1 MNPHH
6 PSRRSNLFV
15 VPLLLVGATLAAY
28 WGVWTFEFIAFD
40 DPIYITKNLR
50 LSDGLT
56 YENITWSLTA
66 NHSSNWHPLTWLSYL
81 LDTELFGVDSGAIH
95 TTNLLLHIAN
105 TLLLYALLFCWTG
118 ARGLSGFVAAL
129 FAIHPLHVESVAW
142 ATARKDVL
150 STFFGLSALL
160 AYGWYARRHSV
171 GWYLTAL
178 TLFALSL
185 ISKQMLVTLPCLLLL
200 LDVWPLKRTPL
211 TSNEPHRVE
220 ATNRA
225 GSDGA
230 KSGII
235 CPPAPWSRLVVEKVL
250 FFALSV
256 ASSLIIYFVQM
267 GAGAVRPLHSW
278 PLTERIANAIT
289 VYVLYLVQ
297 MLWPTRL
304 APFYPYREGIP
315 TAVQTAA
322 AALLLLAI
330 TSAAV
335 GLRKKHWYL
344 LVGWF
349 WYLGTLV
356 PVVGLV
362 RVGDQRMA
370 DRYTYFP
377 LIGIFIA
384 VTWLFWHLSSSE
396 IWRRRLLPTVAL
408 LLLVVMLG
416 LTYQQTRLWR
426 NNEALWQHAIEV
438 TEDNY
443 VAHNFLGNVRIAQE
457 RPEEAV
463 EQWRAALQ
471 ITPNILQ
478 AHTNLGL
485 VASSKGHTEAA
496 IEHWRF
502 ALRLA
507 PDHIDTLCYMGRALG
522 KLGRNEEAAS
532 HLRHALRV
540 DPASASAHTS
550 LATILVDDSKF
561 AEAIRHYLEALKLEA
576 LIING
581 QSFTLQDALTH
592 YNIAVAYERLGKLDE
607 AAAHYREAL
616 RRDPEYANAYF
627 NLGNTLLA
635 RGEYLEAISQ
645 YRKALELSPDEP
657 TIHSNLGT
665 ALRLVGELDEAAAH
679 YREALRIDPQLEA
692 PRKNLEH
699 LNQNREPASR

>member
-6 PSRRSNLFV
+6 PSRSANLFV
-15 VPLLLVGATLAAY
+15 IPLLLVGATLAAY
-28 WGVWTFEFIAFD
+28 WGIWTFEFIVFD
-40 DPIYITKNLR
+40 DPIYITKNDR
-50 LSDGLT
+50 LADGLT

-105 TLLLYALLFCWTG
+105 TLLLYALLYRWT
-118 ARGLSGFVAAL
+118 AAAGLSGFVAAL

-150 STFFGLSALL
+150 STFFGLWALL
-160 AYGWYARRHSV
+160 AYGWYARRRSV

-178 TLFALSL
+178 AMFALSL
-185 ISKQMLVTLPCLLLL
+185 ISKQMLVTFPFLLLL

-211 TSNEPHRVE
+211 TSNEQHGGE
-220 ATNRA
+220 TTK
-225 GSDGA
+225 GA
-230 KSGII
+230 SSSETSGGII
-235 CPPAPWSRLVVEKVL
+235 CPPARWSRLVVEKIPFL
-250 FFALSV
+250 TLSV
-256 ASSLIIYFVQM
+256 VTSVIIFFVQL
-267 GAGAVRPLHSW
+267 GAGAVRPLQSW

-289 VYVLYLVQ
+289 VYVLYLLQ
-297 MLWPTRL
+297 MVWPTRL
-304 APFYPYREGIP
+304 APFYPYREGVP
-315 TAVQTAA
+315 TAVQTVG

-335 GLRKKHWYL
+335 RLRRKHWYL

-356 PVVGLV
+356 PVIGLV

-384 VTWLFWHLSSSE
+384 VTWLFWHLFSSE
-396 IWRRRLLPTVAL
+396 IWRRRLLPAGAL
-408 LLLVVMLG
+408 LLLVAMLG
-416 LTYQQTRLWR
+416 LTHQQTRLWR

-443 VAHNFLGNVRIAQE
+443 VAHNFLGGVRIAQD
-457 RPEEAV
+457 RTEEAV
-463 EQWRAALQ
+463 KHWRTALR
-471 ITPNILQ
+471 INPNILL

-485 VASSKGHTEAA
+485 VASSKGHTEEAV
-496 IEHWRF
+496 EHWRS
-502 ALRLA
+502 ALQLA
-507 PDHIDTLCYMGRALG
+507 PDHIDTLCYMGRALA
-522 KLGRNEEAAS
+522 KLGRKEEAAS
-532 HLRHALRV
+532 YLRHALRV
-540 DPASASAHTS
+540 EPGSASAHTS
-550 LATILVDDSKF
+550 FAKVLFDDGKF
-561 AEAIRHYLEALKLEA
+561 AEAIRHYLEALR
-576 LIING
+576 INE
-581 QSFTLQDALTH
+581 QAFAVQDALTH
-592 YNIAVAYERLGKLDE
+592 YNVAVAYERLGKLDD

-616 RRDPEYANAYF
+616 RWDPEYANAYF

-635 RGEYLEAISQ
+635 RGKYLEAIVQ
-645 YRKALELSPDEP
+645 YRKALELSPDVA
-657 TIHSNLGT
+657 TLHSNLGT
-665 ALRLVGELDEAAAH
+665 ALRLVGRIDEAIMH

-692 PRKNLEH
+692 ARKNLEH
-699 LNQNREPASR
+699 LNQIREPASP